1 MHRQI
6 EDYVRGLGLDAYV
19 VGGAVRDELLGLEPK
34 EADFLVAG
42 VGHDDLREAL
52 EPHGK
57 VEDLVVAGQRVG
69 LRLWPRETEIREL
82 VPRGIEFAPPRAER
96 STGPGRHDFEIV
108 ASPEITVDEDMARR
122 DFTINAIARRL
133 ADGTIV
139 DPFDG
144 TDDIERRVLRTVSPR
159 SFEEDPLR
167 IVRALRF
174 VSQLDFDPEEALLD
188 QMRRHA
194 GSIRLV
200 SAERIGGGLHAD
212 GMGELSKLVLGDQ
225 PRKALLI
232 ARETGVLGELLPFTG
247 SAEDA
252 FAVVQQT
259 ADDDS
264 PLAVRL
270 AALLEGF
277 GSDVPA
283 RELRR
288 LRYPARLQSY
298 VGALIRER
306 GFESAPADPAAAR
319 AFLRRHGIELASD
332 LVRLRRAELR
342 ARNEDTAQLDSFEAL
357 LEQERSNPHR
367 LADLAVDGADLIGI
381 GYQEGPELGQALEQ
395 LLDAVVADPAL
406 NTREA
411 LLERAGRLRV
421 AR

>member
-1 MHRQI
+1 VHRQI
-6 EDYVRGLGLDAYV
+6 EDYVRRLGLDAYV
-19 VGGAVRDELLGLEPK
+19 VGGAVRDELLGLDPK

-69 LRLWPRETEIREL
+69 LRLWPRERGLRKL

-96 STGPGRHDFEIV
+96 STGPRRHDFEIV

-122 DFTINAIARRL
+122 DFTVNAIARRL
-133 ADGTIV
+133 DDGTIV

-174 VSQLDFDPEEALLD
+174 VSQLDFDPDEALLD

-200 SAERIGGGLHAD
+200 SEERIGGGLHAD

-232 ARETGVLGELLPFTG
+232 ARETGVLGELLPFTD
-247 SAEDA
+247 SAEDV
-252 FAVVQQT
+252 FDVVQQA

-270 AALLEGF
+270 AALLEEF
-277 GSDVPA
+277 GSEIAA

-288 LRYPARLQSY
+288 LRYPARLQSF

-306 GFESAPADPAAAR
+306 EFEPAADPAAAR
-319 AFLRRHGIELASD
+319 AFLRRHGVELASD

-342 ARNEDTAQLDSFEAL
+342 ARNQDTSQLDSLESL
-357 LEQERSNPHR
+357 LAQERSNPHR

-381 GYQEGPELGQALEQ
+381 GYQEGPELGQALET

>member
-1 MHRQI
+1 VQRQI

-52 EPHGK
+52 EPYGK

-69 LRLWPRETEIREL
+69 LRLWPSDGEVRKL
-82 VPRGIEFAPPRAER
+82 VPRGIELAPPRAER

-122 DFTINAIARRL
+122 DFTMNAIARRL

-144 TDDIERRVLRTVSPR
+144 TDDIERRVIRTVSPR

-174 VSQLDFDPEEALLD
+174 VSQLDFDPDEVLLD
-188 QMRRHA
+188 QMREHA

-200 SAERIGGGLHAD
+200 SAERVGGGLHAD
-212 GMGELSKLVLGDQ
+212 GMGELSKLVLGGQ

-232 ARETGVLGELLPFTG
+232 ARKTGVLGELLPFPD
-247 SAEDA
+247 SAEGV
-252 FAVVQQT
+252 FAVVQQA
-259 ADDDS
+259 ADDDA

-270 AALLEGF
+270 AALLETF
-277 GSDVPA
+277 GSEVA
-283 RELRR
+283 VGELRR
-288 LRYPARLQSY
+288 LRYPSRLQSH
-298 VGALIRER
+298 VGALVRER
-306 GFESAPADPAAAR
+306 DFEPTPEDPAAAR
-319 AFLRRHGIELASD
+319 GFLRRHGAELASD
-332 LVRLRRAELR
+332 VVRLRRAELR
-342 ARNEDTAQLDSFEAL
+342 ARDEDTSELDAFEAL
-357 LEQERSNPHR
+357 LERERAHPHR

-381 GYQEGPELGQALEQ
+381 GYHEGPELGRALEQ
-395 LLDAVVADPAL
+395 LLDAVVADPGL
-406 NTREA
+406 NTRQA
-411 LLERAGRLRV
+411 LLERAGELRV
-421 AR
+421 AG